1 MPSEKEIQQVKLATL
16 YELRLTITESQKDT
30 YTQEEI
36 VQLLDQIAVAMK

>member
-16 YELRLTITESQKDT
+16 YELRLTITESQKGT
-30 YTQEEI
+30 YTQEEL